1 MPFSISSLGLYSTDS
16 RFPLTRHVPLVFDK
30 SWWHQVCE
38 PIACPAAA
46 TCLRIAGS
54 YVACSPIGKKMA
66 LVQCA
71 ASAASTAWVFFG
83 HGPSSK
89 VSTTSPSRRK
99 SWLLKCSKPKPGP
112 PVVSISTTREMP
124 SASGLPGHEEP
135 RAMAGAGDSGGAA
148 AAGTCVG
155 AGVVATATVAERS
168 TPTVGAF
175 AEVKAGFAAGSS
187 TFCSAV
193 LTTVRA
199 EPSVD
204 AVCVG
209 DVDPIGTD
217 SLSLC
222 ESI

>member
-1 MPFSISSLGLYSTDS
+1 
-16 RFPLTRHVPLVFDK
+16 
-30 SWWHQVCE
+30 
-38 PIACPAAA
+38 
-46 TCLRIAGS
+46 
-54 YVACSPIGKKMA
+54 
-66 LVQCA
+66 
-71 ASAASTAWVFFG
+71 
-83 HGPSSK
+83 
-89 VSTTSPSRRK
+89 
-99 SWLLKCSKPKPGP
+99 
-112 PVVSISTTREMP
+112 VVSISTTREMP

-148 AAGTCVG
+148 AAGTCVA
-155 AGVVATATVAERS
+155 AGVVVTATVAERS

-187 TFCSAV
+187 TFCSATV

-209 DVDPIGTD
+209 EVDPIGTE

-222 ESI
+222 ESMAPNTATHTVIASAHAIAASRMANLFV